1 MPGNY
6 PEESIE
12 LSENGENLKSR
23 ISLIAHAFVVF
34 NVFLRVM
41 FITLTNFQQFIR
53 KQMTFKITLG

>member
-23 ISLIAHAFVVF
+23 ISLIAHALVAF